1 MLMETVSLST
11 IVLSFIPE
19 WRPFFRESDLNQMVV
34 LRDGLDKLE
43 HDGAKEIIEEYIY
56 QQQKDAALH

>member
-1 MLMETVSLST
+1 
-11 IVLSFIPE
+11 
-19 WRPFFRESDLNQMVV
+19 MVV

-43 HDGAKEIIEEYIY
+43 PDGAKEIIEQYIY